1 MSEETPIPRK
11 RGRPRKYVP
20 EDIKEEEL
28 APIEPIKIKKPKL
41 EKSPKTILYE
51 LVESREKIFEGIDQ
65 LVKATSSIYDEL
77 ERLEAENETLKKKLT
92 ELEHIETTAVKI
104 EKWKKKMM
112 DLNKLMEAI

>member
-1 MSEETPIPRK
+1 MSEEIVTRK
-11 RGRPRKYVP
+11 RGRPRKYLP
-20 EDIKEEEL
+20 EDEL
-28 APIEPIKIKKPKL
+28 PPVESIKIKKPKV

-65 LVKATSSIYDEL
+65 PLKATSGICDEL

-104 EKWKKKMM
+104 EKWKKKMA
-112 DLNKLMEAI
+112 DLSKLMETM